1 MRTGIS
7 TPVRRF
13 PPMTVQTPRLLVRTL
28 TVADVPAVTAVFDD
42 GQTRRWLPFPDPFTE
57 TDGHQ
62 WCTDLAA
69 DRRDSGD
76 GDHYGVVRRED
87 DKLVG
92 CLWAKRTD
100 WAAHVTQV
108 TYAMSSEVRGQG
120 IACEAL
126 DALSVAL
133 VLEHGF
139 HRVELRIA
147 PGNLASRRVAEKA
160 GFTYEGL
167 LRNAGYVH
175 GGRVDLEVWSL
186 VAADLR
192 GPLGTAA
199 SQNSG

>member
-1 MRTGIS
+1 MRTGIN

-13 PPMTVQTPRLLVRTL
+13 PPLTVQTPRLLVRALTL
-28 TVADVPAVTAVFDD
+28 ADAPAVTAVFDD
-42 GQTRRWLPFPDPFTE
+42 RQTRRWLPFPDPFTP
-57 TDGHQ
+57 DDAQQ

-76 GDHYGVVRRED
+76 GDHYAVERRED
-87 DKLVG
+87 GKLIG

-100 WAAHVTQV
+100 WAAQVTQV
-108 TYAMSSEVRGQG
+108 TYAMSPEVRGMG
-120 IACEAL
+120 VACEAL

-186 VAADLR
+186 VAADLK
-192 GPLGTAA
+192 G
-199 SQNSG
+199 